1 MMAPAIVALIG
12 KKKSGKTTVSVKL
25 ARELSRRGYR
35 VMTIKHGH
43 HFDLDTPGTDSWRHR
58 HEGGSE
64 RTLLAGP
71 DGFAVVGGW
80 PREKPLGVVEMVR
93 RYLSDADIVV
103 VEGFKTEPVPKI
115 EIFRKAA
122 HSEPVFA
129 PESCRDSVLGVVT
142 DDAARYEGAGV
153 PILDVEGPQLA
164 SRLADLV
171 EERVMAYRKLGVS
184 VA

>member
-1 MMAPAIVALIG
+1 MMAPAVVALVG

-25 ARELSRRGYR
+25 IEELDRRGYR

-43 HFDLDTPGTDSWRHR
+43 HFDVDTPGTDSWRHR

-64 RTLLAGP
+64 RTVLAGP
-71 DGFAVVGGW
+71 DGFAVVGSW
-80 PREKPLGVVEMVR
+80 PREQQMGVVELVR
-93 RYLSDADIVV
+93 RFLSDADIVV
-103 VEGFKTEPVPKI
+103 VEGFKSEPVPKI

-122 HSEPVFA
+122 HAEPVFA
-129 PESCRDSVLGVVT
+129 PDSCRDSVLGVVT
-142 DDAARYEGAGV
+142 DDALRYQGAGV
-153 PILDVEGPQLA
+153 PILDIEAPEVG

-171 EERVMAYRKLGVS
+171 EDRVMAFRKLGVS